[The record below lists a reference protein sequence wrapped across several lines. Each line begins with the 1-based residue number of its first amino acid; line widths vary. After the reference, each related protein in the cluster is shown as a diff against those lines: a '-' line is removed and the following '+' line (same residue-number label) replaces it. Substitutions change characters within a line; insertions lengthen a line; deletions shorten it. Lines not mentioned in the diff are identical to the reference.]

1 MILDFVG
8 ELLSRAP
15 DISSPPTQQIFL
27 NNLIGII
34 ERSAGHSINLF
45 SDLVDVWS
53 GKVRRLLSGQTKLRI
68 EVLCHLCSKLDIRPI
83 DLLCENE
90 GGDSSKNY
98 DITSYTE
105 HPPPKLMVPWE
116 EVECGLHTALQQ
128 NPPPSMEAAG
138 RHLGYYPPKLQRHF
152 PSLCEQIRVR
162 YKTYI
167 KGTHPH
173 PKVVKRILRSA
184 LREHPPPSLQ
194 SVLRRLGCW
203 DTGYY
208 YYSHYFE
215 LCTDIA
221 RAYKE
226 NRNKPFDKDLTE
238 EQLREAITEEPAPPF
253 TSIAKRLGHSREF
266 FSQKYPELVKAITSR
281 YMHYRRN
288 LQKEKLEKL
297 RNAIREAVKEIL
309 ASGLYVSESRV
320 KESIQRQQVGPGR
333 NSIFKQI
340 LREVKSEIGIGK

>member
-1 MILDFVG
+1 
-8 ELLSRAP
+8 
-15 DISSPPTQQIFL
+15 
-27 NNLIGII
+27 
-34 ERSAGHSINLF
+34 
-45 SDLVDVWS
+45 
-53 GKVRRLLSGQTKLRI
+53 
-68 EVLCHLCSKLDIRPI
+68 
-83 DLLCENE
+83 
-90 GGDSSKNY
+90 
-98 DITSYTE
+98 
-105 HPPPKLMVPWE
+105 MVPWE
-116 EVECGLHTALQQ
+116 EVGAGLHTALQQ
-128 NPPPSMEAAG
+128 TPPPSMEATG
-138 RHLGYYPPKLQRHF
+138 RHLGYYPPRLRRHF
-152 PSLCEQIRVR
+152 PSLCEQISLR

-194 SVLRRLGCW
+194 SVLRRLGCL

-226 NRNKPFDKDLTE
+226 NRNKPFAKDLTE
-238 EQLREAITEEPAPPF
+238 EQLKETLTEEPAPPF
-253 TSIAKRLGHSREF
+253 SSVAKRLGHSRDF
-266 FSQKYPELVKAITSR
+266 FRQKYPELVKAISSR

-288 LQKEKLEKL
+288 LQKEKSEKL
-297 RNAIREAVKEIL
+297 RNTIRKAVKGIL
-309 ASGLYVSESRV
+309 ASGLYVSEARV
-320 KESIQRQQVGPGR
+320 KESIQRHQVGPGR